1 MRECTGS
8 IRKFGKDKSSEKYIC
23 SSSSVGIA
31 HDSAVYRFIK
41 SLYLLYFSCLAT
53 ALSYS
58 RAATISRIKTV
69 LRAPIRG
76 RLLKVRRGYNIYGI
90 SGRLSCERSYP
101 AIIIASPLRSN
112 YHILVTPL
120 YVATGQTLLM

>member
-58 RAATISRIKTV
+58 RAATISRIYITRPFYERLFEGGYSRCAGDIIYTV
-69 LRAPIRG
+69 FPVVFPVRG
-76 RLLKVRRGYNIYGI
+76 
-90 SGRLSCERSYP
+90 
-101 AIIIASPLRSN
+101 A
-112 YHILVTPL
+112 
-120 YVATGQTLLM
+120 TLL